1 MNYLQ
6 TPSAHEYM
14 KQNSARMNSQRKD
27 RLNMDLQLG
36 SPINPIAR
44 SPNRNRDVTVTSDL
58 SEVTMT
64 NVVHGVDIKLNEVTQ
79 SDVLTQDQ
87 VKDDIDSD
95 LGDVTLNEPLN

>member
-1 MNYLQ
+1 
-6 TPSAHEYM
+6 
-14 KQNSARMNSQRKD
+14 
-27 RLNMDLQLG
+27 
-36 SPINPIAR
+36 
-44 SPNRNRDVTVTSDL
+44 VTVTSDL